1 MFQRIFSFFF
11 FFFLPLTAHAQI
23 LETLTA
29 SPETEVAAQVD
40 EQLNVLCTTTAQIYA
55 LASKYASQIDEQN
68 RHRDKQ
74 ERVTTAIEQHRK
86 LDPKGE
92 QPRQPTTNEPYYTAM
107 FTREPTVCAL
117 LNGEL
122 EQYIT
127 EHETSLKHAVS
138 MLVLQT
144 QKMNEAEKQAYA
156 DKLKVCLDPERHPTF
171 RVGKKVLYACI
182 YRTKNIRNVPL
193 TYSVEKTMRRLFTI
207 QEPLLDAWLGN
218 VD

>member
-1 MFQRIFSFFF
+1 MFQRIFYFLFFL
-11 FFFLPLTAHAQI
+11 FLPLTAHGQI
-23 LETLTA
+23 LETLIATPEMEVTA
-29 SPETEVAAQVD
+29 QGDAPM
-40 EQLNVLCTTTAQIYA
+40 NVLCTTTAQIYA
-55 LASKYASQIDEQN
+55 LASKYESQIDEQN

-92 QPRQPTTNEPYYTAM
+92 HPREPTTNEPYYTAM

-122 EQYIT
+122 EKYIT
-127 EHETSLKHAVS
+127 EHEASLKHAVS
-138 MLVLQT
+138 TLILQT

-156 DKLKVCLDPERHPTF
+156 DKLKVCLDPDQHPTF
-171 RVGKKVLYACI
+171 RVGKKVLYVCI
-182 YRTKNIRNVPL
+182 YRTKNVRNVPL
-193 TYSVEKTMRRLFTI
+193 TYSVEKTMRRLFAI